1 MRLRIV
7 LSSDIADRAE
17 SLLFAGFE
25 NDCGG
30 GDVLQCDAGGVE
42 NGDLRIARP
51 SGLFAENDLAKLT
64 GESGEDA
71 LFVRQLAFADGEALR
86 RIVAVDGGAGEH
98 RRFDLLLA
106 GQVGADTAYMRTGLD
121 LGAFHDRRLGAG
133 GGENPMSLLRPRD
146 AASPRR

>member
-17 SLLFAGFE
+17 SLLFAGIE

-30 GDVLQCDAGGVE
+30 GDVLQSDAGGVE

-51 SGLFAENDLAKLT
+51 SGLFAENDLAELP

-71 LFVRQLAFADGEALR
+71 LFVRQLAFADSEALR

-106 GQVGADTAYMRTGLD
+106 GQVGADTAYML
-121 LGAFHDRRLGAG
+121 
-133 GGENPMSLLRPRD
+133 SLIHI
-146 AASPRR
+146 

>member
-1 MRLRIV
+1 MRCRW
-7 LSSDIADRAE
+7 SR
-17 SLLFAGFE
+17 
-25 NDCGG
+25 
-30 GDVLQCDAGGVE
+30 

-133 GGENPMSLLRPRD
+133 GGENRCRFLRRRMLHL
-146 AASPRR
+146 PRR